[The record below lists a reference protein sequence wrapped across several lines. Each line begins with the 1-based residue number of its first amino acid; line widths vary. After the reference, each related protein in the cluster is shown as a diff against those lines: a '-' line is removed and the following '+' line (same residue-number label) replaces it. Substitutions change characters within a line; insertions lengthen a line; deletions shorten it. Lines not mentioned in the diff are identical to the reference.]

1 MIESKYF
8 LIISYEGTDFYGS
21 QIQKNLRTV
30 QGDLEYAIE
39 KIFRTHSRV
48 LLASRTD
55 TGVHADFQVGTFV
68 INGNNKFNSNS
79 LRSALNTYLSGDL
92 KILYAGKLSEGYIFF
107 NPRRDA
113 ISREYIYTFDDAE
126 VLEPKF
132 RNYVHH
138 VNGKLD
144 ENKMDEA
151 ASFLI
156 GTHDFVS
163 FSGSSTSL
171 SDSTIRN
178 VFDCKVTRIKNK
190 VFFSIIANAFLH
202 QQIRRISALLLE
214 IGLNKKSPNMMKK
227 ILASKNKEE
236 FTHVLSPNGL
246 CLKKIEYKEK
256 FLQKIITHSVNR

>member
-8 LIISYEGTDFYGS
+8 LIISYEGTNFYGS

-30 QGDLEYAIE
+30 QGDLEHAIE
-39 KIFRTHSRV
+39 KVFGIFSRI

-68 INGNNKFNSNS
+68 TNSNIKFSSNS

-92 KILYAGKLSEGYIFF
+92 KILFAGKLTERDLFF

-132 RNYVHH
+132 RNYVYH

-151 ASFLI
+151 ATFLI
-156 GTHDFVS
+156 GTHDFIS

-178 VFDCKVTRIKNK
+178 VFDCKVIRIKNK
-190 VFFSIIANAFLH
+190 VYFSIIANAFLH
-202 QQIRRISALLLE
+202 QQIRRISALLLQ

-227 ILASKNKEE
+227 ILSLKNNGE

>member
-30 QGDLEYAIE
+30 QGDLEYAIK
-39 KIFRTHSRV
+39 KIFGIYSRV

-68 INGNNKFNSNS
+68 INGNNKFSSDS

-92 KILYAGKLSEGYIFF
+92 KILYAGKLTEGDIFF

-113 ISREYIYTFDDAE
+113 ISREYMYTFDDAE

-144 ENKMDEA
+144 ENKMDQA

-156 GTHDFVS
+156 GKHDFIS

-171 SDSTIRN
+171 NDSTIRN

-190 VFFSIIANAFLH
+190 VYFSIIANAFLH
-202 QQIRRISALLLE
+202 QQIRRISALLLQ
-214 IGLNKKSPNMMKK
+214 IGLNKKSPNTMKK
-227 ILASKNKEE
+227 ILASKNKGE